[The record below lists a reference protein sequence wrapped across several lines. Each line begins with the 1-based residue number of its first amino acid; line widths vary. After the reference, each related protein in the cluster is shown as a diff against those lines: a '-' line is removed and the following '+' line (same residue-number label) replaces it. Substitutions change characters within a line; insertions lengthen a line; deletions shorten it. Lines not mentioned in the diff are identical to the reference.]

1 MSELRTNAP
10 TPVLIRAI
18 IDLFNNCLASLC
30 TVIVENM
37 AQFLKSTLKPELIHI
52 TDLASPLSRVYDI
65 TITNLVSKHDKND
78 YLNSRR

>member
-18 IDLFNNCLASLC
+18 IDLFNNCFASLC

-52 TDLASPLSRVYDI
+52 TDLASALSECMI
-65 TITNLVSKHDKND
+65 
-78 YLNSRR
+78 

>member
-37 AQFLKSTLKPELIHI
+37 AQFLKRFH
-52 TDLASPLSRVYDI
+52 LS
-65 TITNLVSKHDKND
+65 
-78 YLNSRR
+78 